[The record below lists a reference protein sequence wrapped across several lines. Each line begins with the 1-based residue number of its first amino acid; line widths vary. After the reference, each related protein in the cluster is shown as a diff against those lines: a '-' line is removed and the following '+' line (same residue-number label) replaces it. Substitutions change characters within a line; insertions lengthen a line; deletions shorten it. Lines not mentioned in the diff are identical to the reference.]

1 MTSYKVTYTIDVDAE
16 SALDAALEVEEYLKN
31 PSSRPYLTVSS
42 STETVDID
50 LEDLV

>member
-16 SALDAALEVEEYLKN
+16 SALAAALEVEEYLKN

-42 STETVDID
+42 TETVDID
-50 LEDLV
+50 LEELD